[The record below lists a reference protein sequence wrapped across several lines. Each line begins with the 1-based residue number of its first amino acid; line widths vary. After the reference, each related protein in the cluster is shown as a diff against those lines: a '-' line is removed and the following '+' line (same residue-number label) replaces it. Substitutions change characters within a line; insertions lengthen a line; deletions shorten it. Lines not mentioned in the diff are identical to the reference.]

1 MTPSEDMRVE
11 TLGTLR
17 ARIVGGTD
25 REGGGDGPVVVLM
38 HGFGAP
44 GEDLVPLW
52 RVIPAAR
59 DVRWVFPE
67 APLELGPMYGA
78 GRAWWHIDIAK
89 LEAAISSGETREM
102 AEEEPEGL
110 QEAREQVI
118 ALLDEVERRFGVGGE
133 RIVLGGFSQGA
144 MLACDVMLRTER
156 PLAGLAMMSGTLL
169 AAQQWAPRMAARRG
183 THALMSHGTMD
194 PLLPF
199 AASEKLRDLL
209 VEAGWNVDF
218 VPFRDGHTIPPEVIE
233 HLGALVTRTT
243 GA

>member
-1 MTPSEDMRVE
+1 MTPTGGMRVE
-11 TLGTLR
+11 KLGALR
-17 ARIVGGTD
+17 ARILGGSD
-25 REGGGDGPVVVLM
+25 REGGGTGPVVVLM

-67 APLELGPMYGA
+67 APLDLGPMYGA
-78 GRAWWHIDIAK
+78 GRAWWHIDMMK
-89 LEAAISSGETREM
+89 LEQALSRGETRAM

-110 QEAREQVI
+110 AEARSSVI
-118 ALLDEVERRFGVGGE
+118 ALLDEVEQRLGVTGDK
-133 RIVLGGFSQGA
+133 IVLGGFSQGA
-144 MLACDVMLRTER
+144 MLACDVALRTER
-156 PLAGLAMMSGTLL
+156 PLAGLAMMSSTLL
-169 AAQQWAPRMAARRG
+169 CASEWAPRMAARRG
-183 THALMSHGTMD
+183 MHALMSHGTLD

-199 AASEKLRDLL
+199 AASEALRDLL

-233 HLGALVTRTT
+233 HLGALITRTT
-243 GA
+243 G

>member
-1 MTPSEDMRVE
+1 MRLE
-11 TLGTLR
+11 TLGGLR

-44 GEDLVPLW
+44 GEDLVSLW

-67 APLELGPMYGA
+67 APLELGPAYGA

-89 LEAAISSGETREM
+89 LEAAITRGETRAM
-102 AEEEPEGL
+102 ADEEPEGL
-110 QEAREQVI
+110 ADARAKVI
-118 ALLDEVERRFGVGGE
+118 ALLDDVERLLGVGGE

-144 MLACDVMLRTER
+144 MLACDVTLRTER

-169 AAQQWAPRMAARRG
+169 AASEWTPRMAARRG
-183 THALMSHGTMD
+183 MHALMSHGTLD

-199 AASEKLRDLL
+199 AASEQLRDLL
-209 VEAGWNVDF
+209 VGAGWHVDF
-218 VPFRDGHTIPPEVIE
+218 VPFRDGHTIPPDVIE
-233 HLGALVTRTT
+233 HLGALITRTT